1 MGSRVAGLRYFEVR
15 SLQAVQNCT
24 QGVTGVGVNSG
35 LSGES
40 GDRLVTLQTVHTD
53 CTPVQA
59 NNFCTGAVDWARVGG
74 VVQEGWGVCKTD
86 VNRWEP
92 KYVPDWDELPVSRH
106 PRF

>member
-53 CTPVQA
+53 CTPVPS
-59 NNFCTGAVDWARVGG
+59 NLCTGHGFEGWCLKKGG
-74 VVQEGWGVCKTD
+74 V
-86 VNRWEP
+86 
-92 KYVPDWDELPVSRH
+92 H
-106 PRF
+106 